1 MSVRSNENRLGIDPS
16 AVDNENTDL
25 KQVSAN
31 PESLK
36 FITPTEFVDLP
47 SKGQFYNS
55 DHPLYNQDVVEIK
68 HMTTKEEDILTSV
81 ALLKKGVAIDRM
93 LENLLVDNRIGVDDL
108 LLGDK
113 NALIVAARM
122 HGYGALY
129 ETSIKCPDCRGLQE
143 YGFDLNSL
151 TAKFPTAEVMAEHDA
166 QKTEN
171 NTFLI
176 PLPKTQYTVEVRFLT
191 GRDEKRV
198 SETQEY
204 KKKHRLADTP
214 ISDFLRF
221 IIVSVNQVIA
231 EAPLNE
237 FINSLPALHAR
248 YIRKVYD
255 KLIPTVNMEHA
266 FTCPECNYEGALE
279 VPLNADF
286 FWLNT

>member
-31 PESLK
+31 TTSLK

-81 ALLKKGVAIDRM
+81 ALLKKGIAIDRM
-93 LENLLVDNRIGVDDL
+93 LESLLVDSRIGVDNL

-113 NALIVAARM
+113 NALIVACRT

-129 ETSIKCPDCRGLQE
+129 ETSIKCPDCQGLQD
-143 YGFDLNSL
+143 YSFDLSSL
-151 TAKFPTAEVMAEHDA
+151 AVKFPTPEIVEECGA

-176 PLPKTQYTVEVRFLT
+176 PLPKTQYTIEVRFLT

-198 SETQEY
+198 GETQEY
-204 KKKHRLADTP
+204 KKKHNLADTP

-221 IIVSVNQVIA
+221 IIVSVNQITA

-237 FINSLPALHAR
+237 FINTLPALHAR

-255 KLIPTVNMEHA
+255 KLIPTLNMEHS
-266 FTCPECNYEGALE
+266 FTCPECDHEGALE

-286 FWLNT
+286 FWFNA